1 MALHQSTLAQRV
13 ASYPDLLRVLLVV
26 AAVLVVMAVATVI
39 FGVQGTGPGYDIV
52 PDPAAGLGLP
62 F

>member
-13 ASYPDLLRVLLVV
+13 ASYPDLLRALLIV
-26 AAVLVVMAVATVI
+26 AAVIVLMLVATVI
-39 FGVQGTGPGYDIV
+39 FGVHDTGSAYDIV
-52 PDPAAGLGLP
+52 PDPASGVGLP